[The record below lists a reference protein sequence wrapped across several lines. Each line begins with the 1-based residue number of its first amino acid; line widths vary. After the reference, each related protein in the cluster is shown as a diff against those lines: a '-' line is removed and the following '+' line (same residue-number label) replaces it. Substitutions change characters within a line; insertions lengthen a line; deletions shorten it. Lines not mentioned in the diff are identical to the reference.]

1 MKANHGKCHLL
12 MKANHDKCYLLMST
26 LTPISIK
33 VKDYIIK
40 NSDNEKLLGAIVDA
54 NLKNFNC
61 HLENILKKASKK
73 VHVLARIT
81 PYMSIPNR
89 KLLMNFFF
97 LQNLIIAHLFGC
109 AIAVQ

>member
-1 MKANHGKCHLL
+1 MPSA
-12 MKANHDKCYLLMST
+12 YEYT

-40 NSDNEKLLGAIVDA
+40 NGDNGKLLGVTVDA

-61 HLENILKKASKK
+61 HLEKILKKANKK
-73 VHVLARIT
+73 VYVLARIT

-89 KLLMNFFF
+89 KLLMSSFFTSLLLLANSF
-97 LQNLIIAHLFGC
+97 
-109 AIAVQ
+109 